1 LRAFGNLLF
10 LIIVHSSLNAQY
22 YIRGELQ
29 NEQGERLQNVT
40 IVVHSTG
47 LIYHTGIYGDF
58 GIVSTRPCDTLSFTL
73 NDYEPMTI
81 MAKASVFSNY
91 VLKMQPYANKLKK
104 DQRNHLVSFMKDP
117 RIINTNNWTVAEETY
132 SSLVE
137 NPFLETSASPQSS
150 FTVNINRASYSNIRR
165 FLNMGVMVPPDG
177 VRIEEMLN
185 NFNFTSREPENGNT
199 FNYASALTSCPWNDQ
214 HKLLFLNISAR
225 KLDLSALPP
234 SNLVFLIDASGSM
247 DLPNKL
253 PLLKSGFRLLVKNLR
268 AQDTVSI
275 VVYGNAVQILLEGVS
290 GDQKD
295 SLTKTIEELQPDG
308 PTPGEFGLRLAYEVV
323 RRRFIQNGNNR
334 IILASDGDFNV
345 GSSSE
350 NELQTLIEQ
359 QKKAGIYLT
368 CLGLGM
374 GNYKDSKLAVLAQ
387 RGNGNFYYIDN
398 EAEAEKDLV
407 TELTQTLYA
416 VADNVYINVQFQN
429 PTVKEYR
436 LIGYNNKRAALEDSS
451 SRLEGGEI
459 GSGHSIIAL
468 YEIVPQEDS
477 LKNNL
482 PVAELDINYRLPGK
496 SSVHQSHYI
505 CPDNYIPFA
514 AADSDVRKAAG
525 IAMFGM
531 KMRGTA
537 YSAKINWK
545 DIEAVNFQAFSENDY
560 ISNDYLD
567 LLTKAIRVYDHKKIK
582 QKKKPGTLQHQLN

>member
-1 LRAFGNLLF
+1 
-10 LIIVHSSLNAQY
+10 
-22 YIRGELQ
+22 
-29 NEQGERLQNVT
+29 
-40 IVVHSTG
+40 
-47 LIYHTGIYGDF
+47 
-58 GIVSTRPCDTLSFTL
+58 
-73 NDYEPMTI
+73 
-81 MAKASVFSNY
+81 
-91 VLKMQPYANKLKK
+91 MQPYANKLKNN
-104 DQRNHLVSFMKDP
+104 QRNQLVSFMKDP

-185 NFNFTSREPENGNT
+185 NFNFTCREPENGNT
-199 FNYASALTSCPWNDQ
+199 FNNTSALTSCPWNDQ

-268 AQDTVSI
+268 AQDTISI

-323 RRRFIQNGNNR
+323 RRRFIPNGNNR

-350 NELQTLIEQ
+350 NELQTLIDQ

-387 RGNGNFYYIDN
+387 KGNGNFYYIDN
-398 EAEAEKDLV
+398 EGEAEKDLV

-416 VADNVYINVQFQN
+416 VADNVYINVRFQN
-429 PTVKEYR
+429 PQVKEYR

-468 YEIVPQEDS
+468 YEIVPQDDS

-482 PVAELDINYRLPGK
+482 PVALLDINYQLPGK
-496 SSVHQSHYI
+496 PSLHQSHYV

-514 AADSDVRKAAG
+514 EADSDVRKAAG

-537 YSAKINWK
+537 YSSKINWK

-567 LLTKAIRVYDHKKIK
+567 LVAKAVKVYSHKKIK
-582 QKKKPGTLQHQLN
+582 QKKKPVELQKQLN